1 MHIANLSV
9 ADALGS
15 LRTSEHGLT
24 AAEAQKRLREYG
36 PNRIE
41 EVRGE
46 PQWRRF
52 LNEFTHFFALIL
64 WLAAG
69 LAFFAESRSPG
80 EGMWQL
86 GIAIV
91 AVILINGSFS
101 FWQEYRAEQ
110 AIAALRRLLPQV
122 VKVVREG
129 QLLTLPA
136 EGLVP
141 GDVILLEEGDN
152 VPAEVN
158 RLNNQVLV
166 RYFEQEWRKVV
177 R

>member
-9 ADALGS
+9 ADALAS

-24 AAEAQKRLREYG
+24 PAEAERRLREYG

-46 PQWRRF
+46 PEWRRF
-52 LNEFTHFFALIL
+52 LHEFTHFFALIL
-64 WLAAG
+64 WVAAA

-86 GIAIV
+86 GVAIV

-101 FWQEYRAEQ
+101 F
-110 AIAALRRLLPQV
+110 
-122 VKVVREG
+122 
-129 QLLTLPA
+129 
-136 EGLVP
+136 
-141 GDVILLEEGDN
+141 
-152 VPAEVN
+152 
-158 RLNNQVLV
+158 
-166 RYFEQEWRKVV
+166 
-177 R
+177 